1 MFSKPI
7 EWTQT
12 VFDASGAPI
21 VSRTVAID
29 PRTFTPQDI
38 ESARSRL
45 LAFLRDP
52 STDRRYTIQHELQQ
66 SQGVILQ
73 LVENLKSSQ
82 TTSEAEN
89 INRTL
94 DSISSYYNS
103 LKQFASAR

>member
-1 MFSKPI
+1 MSSKPI

-38 ESARSRL
+38 ELARSRL
-45 LAFLRDP
+45 LAFLGEP
-52 STDRRYTIQHELQQ
+52 STDKGYTIQHELQQ
-66 SQGVILQ
+66 SQGVILR
-73 LVENLKSSQ
+73 LVEDLKSSR
-82 TTSEAEN
+82 TTSEAES

-94 DSISSYYNS
+94 DSMSSYYNS
-103 LKQFASAR
+103 LKQFASAG